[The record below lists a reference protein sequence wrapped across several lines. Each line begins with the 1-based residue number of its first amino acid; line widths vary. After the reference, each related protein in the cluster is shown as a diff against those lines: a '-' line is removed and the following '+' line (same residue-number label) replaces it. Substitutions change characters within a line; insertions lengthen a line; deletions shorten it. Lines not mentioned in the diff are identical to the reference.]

1 MFSVSL
7 YSSLIFGKH
16 WFIIESLVKQMS
28 IQLCYSYFEDN
39 IIRMGKKIQT
49 IKLIAIFSKFV
60 FSLGSDLL
68 LEALISTVFFSTR
81 PASLQNSS

>member
-1 MFSVSL
+1 MLTGAVSL
-7 YSSLIFGKH
+7 EIFSRDLAHYG
-16 WFIIESLVKQMS
+16 I
-28 IQLCYSYFEDN
+28 Y
-39 IIRMGKKIQT
+39 
-49 IKLIAIFSKFV
+49 SKFV